1 MNASLNTCVRWM
13 RVCLA
18 HTACFQTF
26 FLPLRPRADR
36 GELPATA
43 FKSER
48 CPYTLTRGLLG
59 IWSSIPYWHA
69 MAVLGKFEPGHDDR
83 FSRYVGVSDVHTLQV
98 VWTDDLPS
106 RVDERRMAVDVTKYL
121 PSYHIL
127 FYSWLVAFI
136 WSCQRACGRP

>member
-1 MNASLNTCVRWM
+1 M
-13 RVCLA
+13 RVLCLA

-48 CPYTLTRGLLG
+48 CPRILTRGLLG

-69 MAVLGKFEPGHDDR
+69 MAVLGKFEYCKWCGR
-83 FSRYVGVSDVHTLQV
+83 MTFLRVLMSV
-98 VWTDDLPS
+98 VWQST
-106 RVDERRMAVDVTKYL
+106 
-121 PSYHIL
+121 
-127 FYSWLVAFI
+127 
-136 WSCQRACGRP
+136 

>member
-1 MNASLNTCVRWM
+1 M
-13 RVCLA
+13 RVLCLA

-48 CPYTLTRGLLG
+48 CPYILTRGLLG

-98 VWTDDLPS
+98 VWMTFL
-106 RVDERRMAVDVTKYL
+106 RVLMSVVWQST
-121 PSYHIL
+121 
-127 FYSWLVAFI
+127 
-136 WSCQRACGRP
+136 